1 MRILVV
7 GAGATGGYFGS
18 LLARA
23 GRDVTFLVR
32 PARAEALREN
42 GLTVSGAA
50 GEWTVKPDVVTSEE
64 LPTVAADTEAD
75 TAAAAAAE
83 VDTGADGA
91 VAPYDVVLLSVK
103 AYSLEDAIHDIEPA
117 VGPET
122 VIIPGLNG
130 LAHMDVLDDRFGRH
144 RVLGGVMYVAT
155 TLDDAG
161 RILQLNPG
169 LNALTWGA
177 RDVADAD
184 RAAALVPDFTDAG
197 FAARNSSHIELAM
210 WAKWINLA
218 SLGAITCLMRGTVGE
233 VASAHGGIAYAD
245 GVIDECI
252 AVAAAYGFAIGPDV
266 ATRAHAS
273 LTDPAST
280 LTSSMYRDLLAGRR
294 TEADHIIGDL
304 IARAQSKDVDVPL
317 LEIAYTNLSVH
328 QRRLAH

>member
-7 GAGATGGYFGS
+7 GAGATGGYFGG

-32 PARAEALREN
+32 PARAEALRET
-42 GLTVSGAA
+42 GLTVTGAG
-50 GEWTVKPDVVTSEE
+50 GEWTVKPDVVTPEALATDRPTDRAE
-64 LPTVAADTEAD
+64 L
-75 TAAAAAAE
+75 
-83 VDTGADGA
+83 
-91 VAPYDVVLLSVK
+91 PYDVVLLSVK
-103 AYSLEDAIHDIEPA
+103 AYSLEEAINDVDPA
-117 VGPET
+117 VGPDT
-122 VIIPGLNG
+122 VIVPGLNG

-144 RVLGGVMYVAT
+144 RVLGGLMYVAT
-155 TLDDAG
+155 TLDGAG
-161 RILQLNPG
+161 RIVQLTAG

-177 RDVADAD
+177 RDVIDAD
-184 RAAALVPDFTDAG
+184 RAAALVPDFVDAG
-197 FAARNSSHIELAM
+197 FTAHNSPNIQLAM
-210 WAKWINLA
+210 WEKWINLA

-233 VASAHGGIAYAD
+233 IASAHGGIAYAD

-252 AVAAAYGFAIGPDV
+252 AVAAAYGFAIRPDV
-266 ATRAHAS
+266 AARAHAS
-273 LTDPAST
+273 LTDPTSG
-280 LTSSMYRDLLAGRR
+280 LTASMYRDLSAGRR

>member
-7 GAGATGGYFGS
+7 GAGATGGYFGG

-50 GEWTVKPDVVTSEE
+50 GEWTVKPDVVTPEE
-64 LPTVAADTEAD
+64 LPAVAADTEA
-75 TAAAAAAE
+75 
-83 VDTGADGA
+83 DTGADGA

-117 VGPET
+117 VGPDT
-122 VIIPGLNG
+122 LIVPGLNG

-197 FAARNSSHIELAM
+197 FTARNSSHIELAM
-210 WAKWINLA
+210 WEKWINLA

-252 AVAAAYGFAIGPDV
+252 AVAAAYGFAIHPDV

-280 LTSSMYRDLLAGRR
+280 LTSSMYRDLSAGRR